1 VLPMYVISKLVAK
14 MPSGLRGILKSTVM
28 RTLKLEKPP
37 ELLL

>member
-1 VLPMYVISKLVAK
+1 MFPLYVISKLVK
-14 MPSGLRGILKSTVM
+14 NMPPGLRGIVKSTVV